1 MHGNLKEVGI
11 SAVFVGIVRPATGKA
26 LIFWVNASKS
36 SNAQPGTQALEA
48 PKARCFCRDTINRL
62 LTPDITTLWVVGF
75 LLLCTF
81 LLNTMVFQPI
91 LRIIDARATAVRGA
105 KELAESAAQKATA
118 AAAEYDQKLNTARG
132 EVYGQ
137 MDDMRKSALDKR
149 AESSR
154 RHSLHRRTGTVG
166 GESACAAGIERGA
179 RRARSRRVD
188 PGRRDCVARI
198 GRATQ

>member
-1 MHGNLKEVGI
+1 
-11 SAVFVGIVRPATGKA
+11 
-26 LIFWVNASKS
+26 
-36 SNAQPGTQALEA
+36 
-48 PKARCFCRDTINRL
+48 L

-118 AAAEYDQKLNTARG
+118 AAAEYDQKLNAARG
-132 EVYGQ
+132 EVYRQ

-149 AESSR
+149 ATLLASTR
-154 RHSLHRRTGTVG
+154 ATV
-166 GESACAAGIERGA
+166 EEELSAA
-179 RRARSRRVD
+179 RRACSRSRM
-188 PGRRDCVARI
+188 RRAPHSIATRPTWPARLC
-198 GRATQ
+198 RAYSAGSLSNNGARDSEW